1 MEDSSQSTVRVIRC
15 IVCPTGCAITA
26 GQDKQGNVTFEGYTC
41 KRGLEYAQQE
51 YYEPKRILTTTI
63 RVENG
68 FLPLI
73 PVRTDKAIPKDKLN
87 EVIKEIAI
95 KIIEAPITMGDVLIE
110 NVKDLQANVIASR
123 DLPSIE
129 K

>member
-1 MEDSSQSTVRVIRC
+1 MSESSVSAVKVIRC
-15 IVCPTGCAITA
+15 IVCPTGCQIQAISK
-26 GQDKQGNVTFEGYTC
+26 GSDIVFEGYAC

-51 YYEPKRILTTTI
+51 YFEPKRILTTTI

-73 PVRTDKAIPKDKLN
+73 PVRVDKPILKEKLRDALN
-87 EVIKEIAI
+87 EIA
-95 KIIEAPITMGDVLIE
+95 KTVVKAPIEMGDILIKNILGLE
-110 NVKDLQANVIASR
+110 SNVISSR
-123 DLPSIE
+123 NLAA